1 MTKFGLHWGIIN
13 MKKERTKVTLVVV
26 LMLICGMVY
35 SKAYHSDALE
45 MKQTLHTIPQNSNK
59 QETEH
64 TTNVININDA
74 EKEELMLLDGIGE
87 TMAERIIAYRQEK
100 GMFENILEIQNVKG
114 IGEKT
119 YAEIAPYIT
128 VN

>member
-1 MTKFGLHWGIIN
+1 MTKFAAREGIRN

-26 LMLICGMVY
+26 LMLICGTVY

-45 MKQTLHTIPQNSNK
+45 MKQELYTIPQNINK
-59 QETEH
+59 NETEY
-64 TTNVININDA
+64 TTNVININNA

-100 GMFENILEIQNVKG
+100 SMFENIVEIQNVKG